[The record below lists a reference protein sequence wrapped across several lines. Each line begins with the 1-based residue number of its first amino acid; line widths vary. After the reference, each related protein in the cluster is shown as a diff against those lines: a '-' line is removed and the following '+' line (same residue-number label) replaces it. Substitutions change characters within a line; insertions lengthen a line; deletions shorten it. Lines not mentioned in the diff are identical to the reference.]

1 MRRALIFLVTLVV
14 CVSGKSGAQEML
26 PVYSDYLTENLYLL
40 HPSMAGA
47 SESNRI
53 RLTARQQWFDLK
65 DAPGLQTLS
74 IHGRIKDKIG
84 IGGIMFNDHNGN
96 YATRGAFAT
105 FAYHLMFSRSE
116 VELNQ
121 LSFGISGG
129 FLQHQLNAEVFQAYD
144 PILNGTGPDASF
156 GSLDLGLSY
165 YYHEFFAHITAKGLL
180 SIAGRSMAAESYL
193 PNYRQYFFSA
203 GYVITREQSPWGYEP
218 SFLINLRESTGE
230 LAVDFN
236 AKAYHRNGFFGGISY
251 RRSLESALNQG
262 NGDRKLGGSQYLI
275 PFVGFDLGK
284 LLFAYTY
291 SYQTN
296 RIILSNGGFH
306 QITLG
311 YDFGKNRR
319 RYDCTCPAVR

>member
-14 CVSGKSGAQEML
+14 CVSEKSGAQEML

-53 RLTARQQWFDLK
+53 RL
-65 DAPGLQTLS
+65 
-74 IHGRIKDKIG
+74 

-180 SIAGRSMAAESYL
+180 TIAGRSMAAESY
-193 PNYRQYFFSA
+193 
-203 GYVITREQSPWGYEP
+203 
-218 SFLINLRESTGE
+218 
-230 LAVDFN
+230 
-236 AKAYHRNGFFGGISY
+236 
-251 RRSLESALNQG
+251 
-262 NGDRKLGGSQYLI
+262 
-275 PFVGFDLGK
+275 
-284 LLFAYTY
+284 
-291 SYQTN
+291 
-296 RIILSNGGFH
+296 
-306 QITLG
+306 
-311 YDFGKNRR
+311 
-319 RYDCTCPAVR
+319 